1 MLYKIYP
8 GLLFLLLF
16 SNCSENKK
24 TNSNTTDNTV
34 VFATQLPKKINETSG
49 LEYFDGQ
56 LITHNDSGDDALL
69 YGFSKTGAL
78 LETYVVEDA
87 ENHDW
92 EDIAMDDRYLYIS
105 DSGNNFGNRKN
116 LKIIITDPAVGFE
129 KVGVINF
136 SYALQDNFN
145 KRKKHPYDAEALM
158 AVNDHLVLFSKNRAA
173 LTTELYLL
181 PKQPGDYQLS
191 AIKSFDA
198 QALITGGDYKQALQL
213 AALVGYRADGTQ
225 YLFIL
230 QDFDL
235 NGLDQ
240 VKMQRIELPLEGKQ
254 IEAIK
259 IIDAH
264 TFWITSEDE
273 GIGHPMLYKVQ
284 Y

>member
-1 MLYKIYP
+1 
-8 GLLFLLLF
+8 LLF

-136 SYALQDNFN
+136 SYALQDDFN

>member
-1 MLYKIYP
+1 M
-8 GLLFLLLF
+8 FLLLF

-24 TNSNTTDNTV
+24 TNSNKAENTV

-116 LKIIITDPAVGFE
+116 LKIIITDPAVRFE

-136 SYALQDNFN
+136 SYALQDDFN

-198 QALITGGDYKQALQL
+198 QALITGGDYNHALQL
-213 AALVGYRADGTQ
+213 AALVGYRPDGTQ

-230 QDFDL
+230 QDFDI

-240 VKMQRIELPLEGKQ
+240 LKMQRIELPLEGKQ

-264 TFWITSEDE
+264 TFWITSEDK
-273 GIGHPMLYKVQ
+273 GIGYRMLYKVK
-284 Y
+284 YKT

>member
-16 SNCSENKK
+16 SNCSEHKK

-116 LKIIITDPAVGFE
+116 LKIIITDPVVGFE

-136 SYALQDNFN
+136 SYALQDDFN

-198 QALITGGDYKQALQL
+198 QALITGGDYK
-213 AALVGYRADGTQ
+213 
-225 YLFIL
+225 
-230 QDFDL
+230 
-235 NGLDQ
+235 
-240 VKMQRIELPLEGKQ
+240 
-254 IEAIK
+254 
-259 IIDAH
+259 
-264 TFWITSEDE
+264 
-273 GIGHPMLYKVQ
+273 
-284 Y
+284 